1 MKTTDTHAFVNQ
13 FLVCLLVTFCFSG
26 SIGLG
31 TVWMRHQISA
41 TANANRKLE
50 AHIDDLKRRID
61 ETETVI
67 EGEQSSDVLRRRNAE
82 WRLGLA
88 PATETQVVRVT
99 EDPVMRLAQRHNR
112 DLFNDRAPVV
122 SFTLAARN

>member
-41 TANANRKLE
+41 TANANRKLQ
-50 AHIDDLKRRID
+50 ARIDDLERRIN
-61 ETETVI
+61 ETNTVI
-67 EGEQSSDVLRRRNAE
+67 EGEQSSDVLRRRNTD
-82 WRLGLA
+82 WRLGLV
-88 PATETQVVRVT
+88 PTTDTQVVRMPD
-99 EDPVMRLAQRHNR
+99 DPVLRLARRHNR
-112 DLFNDRAPVV
+112 DLFNDSVAAV
-122 SFTLAARN
+122 SFKLAAKN